1 VGVSDGVVEVTV
13 ASVVGD
19 GIGVTISSVRG
30 GVAVGGGGGGFVGRG
45 FGVNVAVGT
54 VPCRPGLCPGAAHR
68 SGLVAV
74 AAISIPKKI
83 IQSPYFLLPTV
94 LLPPLFMV
102 VS

>member
-1 VGVSDGVVEVTV
+1 MVEVAV
-13 ASVVGD
+13 ASAVGD
-19 GIGVTISSVRG
+19 GIGVTVSSVRA
-30 GVAVGGGGGGFVGRG
+30 GVAVGGGGFVDRG

-94 LLPPLFMV
+94 LLSSLFMA